1 MSAVAYVR
9 ITAEERAK
17 GFPSLERQEQAIRDF
32 AKHHNVTVSWV
43 YLDDPIG
50 RLKSN
55 PFREF
60 CSRKGIADLVQGAET
75 EPWSVVLVYSKD
87 RLERGDVG
95 INALA
100 ELKARDKR
108 VIAIDSALSTF
119 DQAFLMIASNVKKP
133 RRNKKRYNA
142 TLTVQQR
149 LMEGRKER
157 ARQGHSQSGVIPYGY
172 KRPPGRDKDGNKWPI
187 VLHEYESDTVK
198 WVFSEYLRV
207 KSINKVGE
215 CLNKQGKRTRRGKLW
230 SRAALAWMLK
240 NKAYIGRV
248 TFGDIDVKGKH
259 PAIISPIIFNKA
271 NKLIKKN
278 RKGRPQNGHK

>member
-9 ITAEERAK
+9 ITAEERAA

-32 AKHHNVTVSWV
+32 AKHHSVKVSWV

-60 CSRKGIADLVQGAET
+60 CSRKGIADLVQESES

-95 INALA
+95 INAIE
-100 ELKARDKR
+100 ELKAKEKR
-108 VIAIDSALSTF
+108 VIAIDSVLTTF
-119 DQAFLMIASNVKKP
+119 DQAFLMIASSVKTP
-133 RRNKKRYNA
+133 RKRKKRYDA

-149 LMEGRKER
+149 LMQGRFER
-157 ARQGHSQSGVIPYGY
+157 AKQGHSQSGVIPYGY
-172 KRPPGRDKDGNKWPI
+172 QRPKKRDKAGNRKPFE
-187 VLHEYESDTVK
+187 LNERESETVK

-207 KSINKVGE
+207 KSIKKVAE
-215 CLNKQGKRTRRGKLW
+215 SLNERGSRTRRGCLW

-240 NKAYIGRV
+240 NRVYIGRV
-248 TFGDIDVKGKH
+248 VFGAVDVKGNH

-271 NKLIKKN
+271 NKLIRKN
-278 RKGRPQNGHK
+278 RKGRPQNGYK